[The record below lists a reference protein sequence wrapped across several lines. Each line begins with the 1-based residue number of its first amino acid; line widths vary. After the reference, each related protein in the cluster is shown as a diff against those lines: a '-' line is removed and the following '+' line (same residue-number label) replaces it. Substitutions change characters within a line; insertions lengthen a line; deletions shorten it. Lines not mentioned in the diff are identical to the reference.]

1 MADISQ
7 IQNGQNMSLRQQM
20 ALTAKLSLPS
30 IMAQLSTIL
39 MQYIDAS
46 MVGRLGAE
54 QSASVG
60 IMNSSIWLFTGLC
73 SMATMGFSVQVA
85 HRLGGR
91 DHSGAREIG
100 RAHV

>member
-60 IMNSSIWLFTGLC
+60 IMNMFL
-73 SMATMGFSVQVA
+73 MK
-85 HRLGGR
+85 
-91 DHSGAREIG
+91 
-100 RAHV
+100 